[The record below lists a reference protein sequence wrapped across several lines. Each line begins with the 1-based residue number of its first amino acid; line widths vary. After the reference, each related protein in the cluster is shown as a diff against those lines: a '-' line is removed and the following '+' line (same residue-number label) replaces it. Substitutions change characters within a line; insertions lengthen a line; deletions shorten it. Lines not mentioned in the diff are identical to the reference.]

1 MKITSVK
8 SICLANVYSTTAQ
21 PLILLGMLFML
32 VSCGSTTTTHDSKP
46 LPTTTASDQPS
57 ESYTSSSL
65 GIKREI
71 IALDQADVAALEKPE
86 SDYLIGPG
94 DVLNININGEV
105 GMDALQVRVDANG
118 EIQLP
123 VVESIN
129 ALGQSVSTLQKNLKK
144 AYLVEFKDPWI
155 VVGIAEFR
163 SHPLYFLGE
172 FNSPGVIYMDG
183 PVNLLQAIGLA
194 GGMTG
199 NSYLAGA
206 RLLREQ
212 KILPIDIKSLLT
224 ENAFAQN
231 IWLQPDDTFYV
242 PSYEDLNVFVL
253 GAVNSPGAQ
262 PFKNTPT
269 LLTALAQSA
278 GAIRGR
284 AKLADTRIIRTRSP
298 LKGELITVDAESILN
313 GTLPDFPL
321 AQGDIIY
328 VPNSAAGDWN
338 EIIQMIAPTVGLI
351 GGIFEPFVQ
360 YKYLNEDD

>member
-1 MKITSVK
+1 MNMKIATST
-8 SICLANVYSTTAQ
+8 CLASIYSTTVQSLAF
-21 PLILLGMLFML
+21 LGVLLTL
-32 VSCGSTTTTHDSKP
+32 VSCGSATTTHESKT
-46 LPTTTASDQPS
+46 LTKTIVSDQPNKN
-57 ESYTSSSL
+57 YARSSS

-71 IALDQADVAALEKPE
+71 IALDQADVATLEKPE
-86 SDYLIGPG
+86 NEYLIGPG
-94 DVLNININGEV
+94 DVLGININGEA
-105 GMDALQVRVDANG
+105 GMDALRVRVDANG

-123 VVESIN
+123 VLENIN
-129 ALGQSVSTLQKNLKK
+129 VLGQSISTLQKNLKK
-144 AYLVEFKDPWI
+144 AYLIEFKDPWVI
-155 VVGIAEFR
+155 VGIEEFR

-183 PVNLLQAIGLA
+183 AVNLLQAIGLA
-194 GGMTG
+194 GGMTS

-212 KILPIDIKSLLT
+212 KILPVDIKSLLT
-224 ENAFAQN
+224 ENSLAQN

-262 PFKNTPT
+262 PFKSTPT

-278 GAIRGR
+278 GAIGAR
-284 AKLADTRIIRTRSP
+284 AKLSDTRIIRTRSP

-338 EIIQMIAPTVGLI
+338 EIIQMIAPTVDLV
-351 GGIFEPFVQ
+351 GGMFEPFVQ
-360 YKYLNEDD
+360 YKYLSDDE

>member
-1 MKITSVK
+1 MNITMVK
-8 SICLANVYSTTAQ
+8 STYLATVYSTTMQLLTA
-21 PLILLGMLFML
+21 LGILLLL
-32 VSCGSTTTTHDSKP
+32 ASCGSATINQDSKA
-46 LPTTTASDQPS
+46 LPATTVSDQPS
-57 ESYTSSSL
+57 ESYASSTP
-65 GIKREI
+65 GVKREI
-71 IALDQADVAALEKPE
+71 ISLDQTDVATLEKPE

-94 DVLNININGEV
+94 DVLDININGEA
-105 GMDALQVRVDANG
+105 GMDALRVRVDANG

-129 ALGQSVSTLQKNLKK
+129 ALGQSISTLQKNLKK

-194 GGMTG
+194 GGMTS

-224 ENAFAQN
+224 ENSFAQN

-278 GAIRGR
+278 GAVSAR
-284 AKLADTRIIRTRSP
+284 AKLSETRIIRTRSP
-298 LKGELITVDAESILN
+298 LKGELITVDAKSILN

-321 AQGDIIY
+321 VQGDIIF

-338 EIIQMIAPTVGLI
+338 EIIQRIAPTVDLV
-351 GGIFEPFVQ
+351 GGMLEPFVQ
-360 YKYLNEDD
+360 YKFLNDND